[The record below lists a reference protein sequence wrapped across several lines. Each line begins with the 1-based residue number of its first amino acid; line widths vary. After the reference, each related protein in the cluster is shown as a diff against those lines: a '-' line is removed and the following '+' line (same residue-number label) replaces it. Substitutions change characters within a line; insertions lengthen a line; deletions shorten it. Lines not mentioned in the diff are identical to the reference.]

1 MDTKDEIQ
9 GIDHYGV
16 VAYLNK
22 GPHKGEK
29 NYVKGHYTGL
39 KWECVEYARR
49 WFIQMRGITF
59 EDVATAED
67 LWKLKTAKEITT
79 GKNITFM
86 NGTRKNGKGMQAT
99 SMPPVG
105 ALLIYRKTNKDP
117 YGHVAVVVK
126 VNRVTVD
133 VAEQNYSLKKWKGYS
148 RRVNM
153 TDPDIIGW
161 KNIN

>member
-1 MDTKDEIQ
+1 MNVQ

-16 VAYLNK
+16 VAYVNK

-29 NYVKGHYTGL
+29 NYVKGQYTGL

-67 LWKLKTAKEITT
+67 LWKLKTAQKKSEILAFT
-79 GKNITFM
+79 
-86 NGTRKNGKGMQAT
+86 NGKSENGKR
-99 SMPPVG
+99 MPPVG

-117 YGHVAVVVK
+117 YGHVAVVVN

-148 RRVNM
+148 RRVHMSEPN
-153 TDPDIIGW
+153 IIGW
-161 KNIN
+161 KFIN

>member
-1 MDTKDEIQ
+1 MDAKDEIQ

-16 VAYLNK
+16 VAYFNK
-22 GPHKGEK
+22 GLHKGDK
-29 NYVKGHYTGL
+29 NYVNGQYTGL

-49 WFIQMRGITF
+49 WFIQVRGITF

-67 LWKLKTAKEITT
+67 LWKLKTAKAKSKIAFT
-79 GKNITFM
+79 
-86 NGTRKNGKGMQAT
+86 NGKGI
-99 SMPPVG
+99 PPVG
-105 ALLIYRKTNKDP
+105 ALLIYRKTNKAP

-133 VAEQNYSLKKWKGYS
+133 IAEQNYSLKKWKGYS
-148 RRVNM
+148 RRVHM

-161 KNIN
+161 KMV

>member
-1 MDTKDEIQ
+1 MDAKDEIQ

-16 VAYLNK
+16 VAYINK
-22 GPHKGEK
+22 GPNKGEK
-29 NYVKGHYTGL
+29 NYVNGQYTGL

-49 WFIQMRGITF
+49 WFIQVRGITF

-67 LWKLKTAKEITT
+67 LWKLKTAKAKSKKIAFT
-79 GKNITFM
+79 
-86 NGTRKNGKGMQAT
+86 NGKGI
-99 SMPPVG
+99 PPVG
-105 ALLIYRKTNKDP
+105 ALLIYRKTNKAP

-133 VAEQNYSLKKWKGYS
+133 IAEQNYSLKKWKGYS
-148 RRVNM
+148 RRIHM

-161 KNIN
+161 KMV